1 MPGKITALLITLL
14 LTCSWS
20 AVFAK
25 EPTSRQKEEL
35 TVDEIKTKL
44 SRIGLGDEA
53 RVTVRL
59 KNGSKVKG
67 YITIVG
73 QNEFV
78 VYSTK
83 DAVPVRIA
91 YSDVEKVED
100 NRPRFA
106 KSLARSF
113 AIRAGV
119 GAAGIMVVLVLVAS
133 TID

>member
-1 MPGKITALLITLL
+1 MPRKIIAVLIAMLLS
-14 LTCSWS
+14 CSWG

-25 EPTSRQKEEL
+25 EPKSRQKEVL
-35 TVDEIKTKL
+35 TVDEVKAKL

-53 RVTVRL
+53 RLTVRL

-83 DAVPVRIA
+83 DAIPVRIA
-91 YSDVEKVED
+91 FSDVEKIED
-100 NRPRFA
+100 NRPGFA
-106 KSLARSF
+106 KSLARSV
-113 AIRAGV
+113 AIGAGV
-119 GAAGIMVVLVLVAS
+119 GAGIIAVLVLVAC
-133 TID
+133 TIDD